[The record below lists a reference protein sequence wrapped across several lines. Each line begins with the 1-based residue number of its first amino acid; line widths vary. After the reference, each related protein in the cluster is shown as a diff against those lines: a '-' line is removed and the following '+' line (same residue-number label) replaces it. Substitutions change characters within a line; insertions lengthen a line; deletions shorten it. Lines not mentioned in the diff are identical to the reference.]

1 MTLQALRLPKKVD
14 PSPDRRE
21 QNQTET
27 VDGET
32 GENAMNDGVAGILS
46 FDFFAASGRAFTVVG

>member
-21 QNQTET
+21 QVLAAT
-27 VDGET
+27 VYGKT
-32 GENAMNDGVAGILS
+32 GESAMNDGLTEMHPVALFTG
-46 FDFFAASGRAFTVVG
+46 GRALTVAM